1 MDKDTIALLW
11 LFGGTAVLILC
22 LWGAYKLA
30 IWALVDSKKP
40 EEKKEEQK

>member
-11 LFGGTAVLILC
+11 LVGGTALLILC

-30 IWALVDSKKP
+30 MWALVDSKMQEDKD
-40 EEKKEEQK
+40 ERE